1 MSIAVFEYLD
11 ELSDIVDI
19 IGIII
24 LMFGFL
30 KGIIE
35 LIKTEFKTM
44 TKKESFYTSIQT
56 LRSKVG
62 LYILLALD
70 FLIASDIIGSVVHKT
85 KDELFKL
92 AIVIVIRIII
102 GYFLSKEI
110 TEIREYSKENS
121 E

>member
-1 MSIAVFEYLD
+1 MILIFEYLD
-11 ELSDIVDI
+11 ELSEIIDV

-35 LIKTEFKTM
+35 LVKTEFKTWR
-44 TKKESFYTSIQT
+44 KEEDFYTAIQT

-62 LYILLALD
+62 LYILLSLD

-85 KDELFKL
+85 QEELIKL
-92 AIVIVIRIII
+92 AIVIVIRIVI

-110 TEIREYSKENS
+110 TEIREYSKEK
-121 E
+121 

>member
-1 MSIAVFEYLD
+1 MNNVVFEYLD
-11 ELSDIVDI
+11 ELSDIVDV
-19 IGIII
+19 IGILI

-35 LIKTEFKTM
+35 LIKTEIKALN
-44 TKKESFYTSIQT
+44 KKENIYASIQT

-85 KDELFKL
+85 QDELFKL
-92 AIVIVIRIII
+92 AIVIVIRIVI

-110 TEIREYSKENS
+110 TEIREYSKEDS